1 MDIKQ
6 DLLNRIKTKDLV
18 VGIVGL
24 GYVGLPLLRSF
35 SAKGFRCIGFDQDK
49 SKIEMLRCGQSY
61 IKHISVEQIYLG
73 IKSGQVEVTA
83 ESAKFGSCDAILIAV
98 PTPLT
103 VHREPDM
110 QYVIATA
117 EAIAKHLRPGQVIIL
132 ESTTYPGTTR
142 EVMIPILESSGFKL
156 ERDFM
161 VGYSPERED
170 PNNPDFTTG
179 NIPKVVGSTSPEGL
193 EVVQNLYDQIVSK
206 TVPVQSVEVA
216 EATKLMENI
225 FRAVNIALVN
235 ELKIAFEKMGIDIW
249 EVIEGSKT
257 KPFGFMP
264 FYPGPGLGGHC
275 IPIDP
280 FYLSWKARQYGVN
293 TRFIELAGEINRAM
307 TDHVVMRV
315 MEALSDQGKPLKGA
329 NIHIMGLAYKPN
341 VDDDR
346 ESPSYY
352 LMEQLEQ
359 RGAIVSYHD
368 PHIPVIRPSR
378 LFTKF
383 AGRKSVNLNGIHDLV
398 LIVTAHDE
406 YADIDFYGLNIPVVD
421 TRNIVAGKSDLLYKA

>member
-1 MDIKQ
+1 
-6 DLLNRIKTKDLV
+6 L
-18 VGIVGL
+18 
-24 GYVGLPLLRSF
+24 
-35 SAKGFRCIGFDQDK
+35 
-49 SKIEMLRCGQSY
+49 
-61 IKHISVEQIYLG
+61 
-73 IKSGQVEVTA
+73 
-83 ESAKFGSCDAILIAV
+83 
-98 PTPLT
+98 
-103 VHREPDM
+103 
-110 QYVIATA
+110 
-117 EAIAKHLRPGQVIIL
+117 
-132 ESTTYPGTTR
+132 
-142 EVMIPILESSGFKL
+142 KL

-170 PNNPDFTTG
+170 PNNPDFTSG

-206 TVPVQSVEVA
+206 TVPVPSVEVA

-280 FYLSWKARQYGVN
+280 FYLSWKAKQYGVN

-315 MEALSDQGKPLKGA
+315 MEALSDQDKPLKGA
-329 NIHIMGLAYKPN
+329 NIHILGLAYKPN

-359 RGAIVSYHD
+359 RGAIVTYHD

-378 LFTKF
+378 SFAKF
-383 AGRKSVNLNGIHDLV
+383 AGRKSTGLNGIHDLV

-421 TRNIVAGKSDLLYKA
+421 TRNIVAGKFDLLYKA